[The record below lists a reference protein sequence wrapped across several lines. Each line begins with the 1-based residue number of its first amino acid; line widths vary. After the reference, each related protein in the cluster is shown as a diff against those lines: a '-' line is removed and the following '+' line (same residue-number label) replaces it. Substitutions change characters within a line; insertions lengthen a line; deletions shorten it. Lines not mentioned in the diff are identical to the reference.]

1 MFKWYITYG
10 FYGASLSKKQT
21 GATLKN
27 GLNFDAEGKISLR
40 QLVKSKIFKVFTL
53 TYVQAAIALPLTYF
67 VLTALPVAGSVQAAV
82 DVIIISLGVHLSTFI
97 GLYLF
102 MRKSI
107 RLPVAWKS
115 ITKYI
120 LASIL
125 MGIVLFVVPTTST
138 LLFTVA
144 KAVAGLAIY
153 IALLL
158 AIDKQARELLNLILE
173 EIKGTLRQLTSKNN
187 GFQGKN
193 DVLTSEN

>member
-1 MFKWYITYG
+1 M
-10 FYGASLSKKQT
+10 
-21 GATLKN
+21 
-27 GLNFDAEGKISLR
+27 
-40 QLVKSKIFKVFTL
+40 
-53 TYVQAAIALPLTYF
+53 
-67 VLTALPVAGSVQAAV
+67 
-82 DVIIISLGVHLSTFI
+82 DVIVISLGVHLSTFI

-115 ITKYI
+115 ITKYV
-120 LASIL
+120 LASVL

-138 LLFTVA
+138 LLFTFA

-173 EIKGTLRQLTSKNN
+173 EIRGTLRQLTSKNN

>member
-1 MFKWYITYG
+1 M
-10 FYGASLSKKQT
+10 GAE
-21 GATLKN
+21 A
-27 GLNFDAEGKISLR
+27 FDAEGKIHLR

-53 TYVQAAIALPLTYF
+53 TYVQAAIALPLAYF

-82 DVIIISLGVHLSTFI
+82 DVIVISLGVHLSTFI

-107 RLPVAWKS
+107 RLPVAGQS
-115 ITKYI
+115 IAKYVF
-120 LASIL
+120 ASVL

-173 EIKGTLRQLTSKNN
+173 EIRGTLRQLTSKNN
-187 GFQGKN
+187 NFQGKN
-193 DVLTSEN
+193 GVLPSEN